1 MRIEATNRTAFA
13 GYLAAPHPVCV
24 RMLGVAFGQLA
35 LLFAGERE
43 RERFGD
49 PSKRRWAQSSANSPN
64 RNTGDC
70 SITPGRPARIDSSA
84 IRQRLVKTSTVAFQM
99 IAPNPGARAVTG
111 GLRSRPGKLRIAGP
125 VNRYLQ

>member
-64 RNTGDC
+64 RNTGNC
-70 SITPGRPARIDSSA
+70 SIKPRPACPHRFVSDPSA
-84 IRQRLVKTSTVAFQM
+84 SRQDAEVS
-99 IAPNPGARAVTG
+99 
-111 GLRSRPGKLRIAGP
+111 RSR
-125 VNRYLQ
+125 